1 MNLLD
6 RLAYDTGG
14 YTVQEILSSF
24 CKKILEII
32 DLVNK
37 NEEVCDEAR
46 TIIEIIRNEDVPELV
61 DNIMVEMQNNGY
73 FDNLV
78 NVTLIEQLRTELTTL
93 LNQTISDYTTRLDNF
108 DSELD
113 KKANE
118 SEVNKRLRF
127 RNFKPKFGYNCYWG
141 EIWGTDGTHTQ
152 KTRNEISNDLN
163 HCNELGLDEITVD
176 IHVGYNSN
184 TSSLYVATN
193 MNDVL
198 WAIESCSNL
207 KVKIKNAKIHV
218 GILED
223 YLRNTITLPVFL
235 TLYKAIVSE
244 ICVQLKNTTIENV
257 TVLNECAFIDT
268 NPTYTTDVLELLN
281 IGKNNGFKVG
291 ITCAGVEHNYK
302 LAGVILGLCD
312 LLCVN
317 CYPTISFKKDK
328 TTYEDSI
335 NAWKQHE
342 INLWIKTRK
351 EQYPDKKIIISET
364 GVTNCWEA
372 LLSPASNVANPTVS
386 NKATEIYLKG
396 LFEVLNRND
405 LDSVWWWFGIFT
417 EGTNIQKMFDYELRG
432 LINE

>member
-1 MNLLD
+1 MID
-6 RLAYDTGG
+6 K
-14 YTVQEILSSF
+14 LSCGFIKSVYNF
-24 CKKILEII
+24 
-32 DLVNK
+32 N
-37 NEEVCDEAR
+37 
-46 TIIEIIRNEDVPELV
+46 
-61 DNIMVEMQNNGY
+61 
-73 FDNLV
+73 
-78 NVTLIEQLRTELTTL
+78 
-93 LNQTISDYTTRLDNF
+93 DYTLNELICKLAQKMDEVITQSNESFNYLEWLKEQGIS
-108 DSELD
+108 SELQSILNTMLED
-113 KKANE
+113 GTLKNLINQNLFNELNNAINEVNTQLDTKANE
-118 SEVNKRLRF
+118 SEVNKRLSF

-184 TSSLYVATN
+184 TSSLYIATN
-193 MNDVL
+193 IADVL
-198 WAIESCSNL
+198 WAIDECSNL
-207 KVKIKNAKIHV
+207 HVKIKNVKIHV
-218 GILED
+218 GIDED
-223 YLRNTITLPVFL
+223 YLKNTITLPVFL
-235 TLYKAIVSE
+235 PLYKAIVTD
-244 ICVQLKNTTIENV
+244 ICTQLKNTTIENV

-268 NPTYTTDVLELLN
+268 DPTYTTDVLELLN
-281 IGKNNGFKVG
+281 IAKNNGFKVG

-302 LAGVILGLCD
+302 LPGVILGLSD

-342 INLWIKTRK
+342 VNLWIKTRK
-351 EQYPDKKIIISET
+351 EQYPGKKIIISET
-364 GVTNCWEA
+364 GITNCWEA
-372 LLSPASNVANPTVS
+372 LLSPASNVANSTVS

-396 LFEVLNRND
+396 LFEVLNKDD

>member
-1 MNLLD
+1 MSIDKIRNIGLD
-6 RLAYDTGG
+6 KLVTQVYDFDSLT
-14 YTVQEILSSF
+14 TDELM
-24 CKKILEII
+24 CKFAQKINI
-32 DLVNK
+32 
-37 NEEVCDEAR
+37 
-46 TIIEIIRNEDVPELV
+46 IIEHLKYIDDRCYNSDKEMELKLQYLLSQGLEEQV
-61 DNIMVEMQNNGY
+61 ARRLLELINNG
-73 FDNLV
+73 
-78 NVTLIEQLRTELTTL
+78 TLGKLI
-93 LNQTISDYTTRLDNF
+93 
-108 DSELD
+108 
-113 KKANE
+113 NE
-118 SEVNKRLRF
+118 SLLKDINEKLETKADQNEVNKRLRF

-152 KTRNEISNDLN
+152 KTRSEISNDLN

-193 MNDVL
+193 MTDVL
-198 WAIESCSNL
+198 WAIESCANL
-207 KVKIKNAKIHV
+207 HVKIKNAKIHV
-218 GILED
+218 GIDED
-223 YLRNTITLPVFL
+223 YLKNTITLPVFL
-235 TLYKAIVSE
+235 PLYKAIVTD
-244 ICVQLKNTTIENV
+244 ICRQLKNTTIENV

-268 NPTYTTDVLELLN
+268 ETTYTTDVLDLLN
-281 IGKNNGFKVG
+281 IAKNNGFKTG
-291 ITCAGVEHNYK
+291 ITCAGVEHNYR
-302 LAGVILGLCD
+302 LPGVILGLSD

-342 INLWIKTRK
+342 VNLWIKTRK

-364 GVTNCWEA
+364 GITNCWEA
-372 LLSPASNVANPTVS
+372 LISPASNVANSTVS

-396 LFEVLNRND
+396 LFEVLNKDD
-405 LDSVWWWFGIFT
+405 LSSVWWWFGIFT

>member
-1 MNLLD
+1 MID
-6 RLAYDTGG
+6 K
-14 YTVQEILSSF
+14 LSCGFIKSVYNF
-24 CKKILEII
+24 
-32 DLVNK
+32 N
-37 NEEVCDEAR
+37 
-46 TIIEIIRNEDVPELV
+46 
-61 DNIMVEMQNNGY
+61 
-73 FDNLV
+73 
-78 NVTLIEQLRTELTTL
+78 
-93 LNQTISDYTTRLDNF
+93 DYTLNELICKLAQKMDEVITQSNESFNYLEWLKEQGIS
-108 DSELD
+108 SELQSILNTMLED
-113 KKANE
+113 GSLKNLINQNLFNELNNAINEINSQMDTKANE
-118 SEVNKRLRF
+118 SEVNKRLSF

-184 TSSLYVATN
+184 TSSLYIATN
-193 MNDVL
+193 MTDVL
-198 WAIESCSNL
+198 WAIDECSNL
-207 KVKIKNAKIHV
+207 HVKIKNAKIHV
-218 GILED
+218 GIDED
-223 YLRNTITLPVFL
+223 YLKNTITLTVFL
-235 TLYKAIVSE
+235 PLYKAIVTD
-244 ICVQLKNTTIENV
+244 ICTQLKNTTIENV

-268 NPTYTTDVLELLN
+268 DPTYTTDVLELLN
-281 IGKNNGFKVG
+281 IAKNNGFKVG

-302 LAGVILGLCD
+302 LPGVILGLSD

-342 INLWIKTRK
+342 VNLWIKTRK
-351 EQYPDKKIIISET
+351 EQYPNKKIIISET

-372 LLSPASNVANPTVS
+372 LLSPASNVSNSTVS

-396 LFEVLNRND
+396 LFEALNKDD

>member
-1 MNLLD
+1 MSTWNKKNFSI
-6 RLAYDTGG
+6 
-14 YTVQEILSSF
+14 YTS
-24 CKKILEII
+24 
-32 DLVNK
+32 
-37 NEEVCDEAR
+37 DEKTA
-46 TIIEIIRNEDVPELV
+46 L
-61 DNIMVEMQNNGY
+61 G
-73 FDNLV
+73 
-78 NVTLIEQLRTELTTL
+78 LIEELGEQTNYNTEE
-93 LNQTISDYTTRLDNF
+93 IERVKESDNKKVSHDEMNNIYKI
-108 DSELD
+108 D
-113 KKANE
+113 KNADFTGSWHGIKKPTASQEGLQATVDKIVEEDIPYINEQMDTKANE

-198 WAIESCSNL
+198 WAIERCSNL

-218 GILED
+218 GISED

-268 NPTYTTDVLELLN
+268 DPTYTTDVLELLN

-302 LAGVILGLCD
+302 LPGVILGLSD
-312 LLCVN
+312 LICVN

-372 LLSPASNVANPTVS
+372 LLSPASNVIDSTIS

-396 LFEVLNRND
+396 LFEVLNKDD
-405 LDSVWWWFGIFT
+405 LTGVWWWFGIFT
-417 EGTNIQKMFDYELRG
+417 EETNIQKMFDYELRG

>member
-1 MNLLD
+1 MIKYLK
-6 RLAYDTGG
+6 G
-14 YTVQEILSSF
+14 
-24 CKKILEII
+24 LEINTIYDFDNAFSINELLCKFWEKIEETINISNESI
-32 DLVNK
+32 DILNWLK
-37 NEEVCDEAR
+37 EQGLPKEVEKLI
-46 TIIEIIRNEDVPELV
+46 TK
-61 DNIMVEMQNNGY
+61 MVEDGTIEQMI
-73 FDNLV
+73 
-78 NVTLIEQLRTELTTL
+78 NVDKIEELRTLITNKITDVNEQLDT
-93 LNQTISDYTTRLDNF
+93 
-108 DSELD
+108 
-113 KKANE
+113 KAE
-118 SEVNKRLRF
+118 RSEVNKRLSF

-152 KTRNEISNDLN
+152 RTRNEISNDLN
-163 HCNELGLDEITVD
+163 HCNELGLDEITID

-198 WAIESCSNL
+198 WAIEECSNL

-218 GILED
+218 GISED
-223 YLRNTITLPVFL
+223 YLKNTITLPVFL
-235 TLYKAIVSE
+235 TLYKDIVSE

-268 NPTYTTDVLELLN
+268 DSTYTTDVLELLN

-291 ITCAGVEHNYK
+291 ITCGGVEHNYK
-302 LAGVILGLCD
+302 LPGVILGLSD

-372 LLSPASNVANPTVS
+372 LLSPASNVANSTVS

-396 LFEVLNRND
+396 LFEVLNKD
-405 LDSVWWWFGIFT
+405 DVEGVWWWFGIYT

>member
-1 MNLLD
+1 MSIDKIRNIGLD
-6 RLAYDTGG
+6 KLVTQVYDFDSLT
-14 YTVQEILSSF
+14 TDELM
-24 CKKILEII
+24 CKFAQKINI
-32 DLVNK
+32 
-37 NEEVCDEAR
+37 
-46 TIIEIIRNEDVPELV
+46 IIEHFNYLDKQC
-61 DNIMVEMQNNGY
+61 QNNNENIKLKLDYLLGQGLEEQVAKRLLELI
-73 FDNLV
+73 N
-78 NVTLIEQLRTELTTL
+78 NGTLGKLINETL
-93 LNQTISDYTTRLDNF
+93 LKDINEKLET
-108 DSELD
+108 
-113 KKANE
+113 KADQN
-118 SEVNKRLRF
+118 EVNKRLRF

-152 KTRNEISNDLN
+152 KTRSEISNDLN
-163 HCNELGLDEITVD
+163 HCEELGLDEITVD

-184 TSSLYVATN
+184 TSRLYVATN
-193 MNDVL
+193 MTDVL
-198 WAIESCSNL
+198 WAIESCANL
-207 KVKIKNAKIHV
+207 NVKIKNAKIHV
-218 GILED
+218 GIDED

-268 NPTYTTDVLELLN
+268 DPTYTTDVLELLN

-302 LAGVILGLCD
+302 LPGVILGLSD
-312 LLCVN
+312 LICVN

-342 INLWIKTRK
+342 VNLWIKTRK

-364 GVTNCWEA
+364 GITNCWEA
-372 LLSPASNVANPTVS
+372 LVNPSANVANSTVS

-396 LFEVLNRND
+396 LFEVLNKEE
-405 LDSVWWWFGIFT
+405 LDCVWWWFGIFT
-417 EGTNIQKMFDYELRG
+417 EATNIQKMFDYELRG

>member
-1 MNLLD
+1 MSKFEESNFYKALQDFFINADKKTFLQF
-6 RLAYDTGG
+6 LAEFYNRTEG
-14 YTVQEILSSF
+14 
-24 CKKILEII
+24 II
-32 DLVNK
+32 DKNNIQDDLIKDLRELYLEFNEKGIDNNVVREKVNYFLENSVK
-37 NEEVCDEAR
+37 IKD
-46 TIIEIIRNEDVPELV
+46 IISK
-61 DNIMVEMQNNGY
+61 
-73 FDNLV
+73 
-78 NVTLIEQLRTELTTL
+78 LTT
-93 LNQTISDYTTRLDNF
+93 NTNSIENITSQLDT
-108 DSELD
+108 
-113 KKANE
+113 KANE
-118 SEVNKRLRF
+118 SEVNKRLSF
-127 RNFKPKFGYNCYWG
+127 RNFKPKFGYNCIWG
-141 EIWGTDGTHTQ
+141 EIRGTDGTHTQ
-152 KTRNEISNDLN
+152 KNRIEIGNDIK
-163 HCNELGLDEITVD
+163 HCEELGIDEITVT

-184 TSSLYVATN
+184 TSSLYIATN
-193 MNDVL
+193 MTDVL
-198 WAIESCSNL
+198 WAIEECSNL
-207 KVKIKNAKIHV
+207 HVKIKNAKIHV
-218 GILED
+218 GISED

-235 TLYKAIVSE
+235 RLYKAIVTD
-244 ICVQLKNTTIENV
+244 ICRQLKNTTIENI

-268 NPTYTTDVLELLN
+268 DTTYTTDVLELLN

-291 ITCAGVEHNYK
+291 ITCAGVEHNYR
-302 LAGVILGLCD
+302 LPGVILGLSD

-342 INLWIKTRK
+342 VNLWIKTRK

-372 LLSPASNVANPTVS
+372 LLSPASNVSNSTVS

-396 LFEVLNRND
+396 LFEVLNKDD

>member
-1 MNLLD
+1 MSIDKIRNIGLD
-6 RLAYDTGG
+6 KLVTQVYDFDSLT
-14 YTVQEILSSF
+14 TDELM
-24 CKKILEII
+24 CKFAQKINI
-32 DLVNK
+32 
-37 NEEVCDEAR
+37 
-46 TIIEIIRNEDVPELV
+46 IIEHFNYLDDRCYNSDKALELKL
-61 DNIMVEMQNNGY
+61 DY
-73 FDNLV
+73 
-78 NVTLIEQLRTELTTL
+78 L
-93 LNQTISDYTTRLDNF
+93 LNQGLEEQVARRLL
-108 DSELD
+108 ELINNGTLGKLINETLLKD
-113 KKANE
+113 INEKLKTKADQN
-118 SEVNKRLRF
+118 EVNKRLKF

-163 HCNELGLDEITVD
+163 HCDELGLDEITVD

-184 TSSLYVATN
+184 TSSLYIATN
-193 MNDVL
+193 MTDVL
-198 WAIESCSNL
+198 WAIESCNNL
-207 KVKIKNAKIHV
+207 NVKIKNAKIHV
-218 GILED
+218 GIDED
-223 YLRNTITLPVFL
+223 YLKNTITLPVFL

-268 NPTYTTDVLELLN
+268 DPTYTTDVLELLN
-281 IGKNNGFKVG
+281 IAKNNGFKVG
-291 ITCAGVEHNYK
+291 ITCAGVEHNYR
-302 LAGVILGLCD
+302 LPGVVLGLSD

-342 INLWIKTRK
+342 VNLWIKTRK
-351 EQYPDKKIIISET
+351 EQYPNKKIIISET
-364 GVTNCWEA
+364 GITNCWEA
-372 LLSPASNVANPTVS
+372 LISPASNVANSTVS

-396 LFEVLNRND
+396 LFEVLNKDD
-405 LDSVWWWFGIFT
+405 LSSVWWWFGIFT

>member
-1 MNLLD
+1 MSNENNKMQVDIENLFKQNVNDLSAIKELYRKLKEVEEKILQIKYID
-6 RLAYDTGG
+6 STLAYKLKKE
-14 YTVQEILSSF
+14 YEKL
-24 CKKILEII
+24 KKIILDENVQVKLTNDIETI
-32 DLVNK
+32 
-37 NEEVCDEAR
+37 NEKLNDIKTNNETNNEKLTNDIE
-46 TIIEIIRNEDVPELV
+46 TINSQMD
-61 DNIMVEMQNNGY
+61 
-73 FDNLV
+73 
-78 NVTLIEQLRTELTTL
+78 T
-93 LNQTISDYTTRLDNF
+93 
-108 DSELD
+108 
-113 KKANE
+113 KANE

-152 KTRNEISNDLN
+152 KTRIEIRNDLN

-198 WAIESCSNL
+198 WAIDQCSNL

-218 GILED
+218 GIKEE
-223 YLRNTITLPVFL
+223 YIRNTITFPVFL
-235 TLYKAIVSE
+235 NLYKAIVND
-244 ICVQLKNTTIENV
+244 ICRQLKNTTIENV
-257 TVLNECAFIDT
+257 TVLNECPFIDT
-268 NPTYTTDVLELLN
+268 DTTYTTDVLELLN
-281 IGKNNGFKVG
+281 IAKNNGFKTG
-291 ITCAGVEHNYK
+291 ITCAGVENNYK
-302 LAGVILGLCD
+302 LPGVILGLSD
-312 LLCVN
+312 LICVN

-364 GVTNCWEA
+364 GVTNCWEG
-372 LLSPASNVANPTVS
+372 LLSPASSIKNPTRS

-396 LFEVLNRND
+396 LFKVLNRGD
-405 LDSVWWWFGIFT
+405 LDCVWWWFGIFT
-417 EGTNIQKMFDYELRG
+417 EGTNIQKMFDYEFRG

>member
-1 MNLLD
+1 MSIDKIRNIGLD
-6 RLAYDTGG
+6 KLVTQVYDFDSLT
-14 YTVQEILSSF
+14 TDELM
-24 CKKILEII
+24 CKFAQKINI
-32 DLVNK
+32 
-37 NEEVCDEAR
+37 
-46 TIIEIIRNEDVPELV
+46 IIEHFNYLDKEC
-61 DNIMVEMQNNGY
+61 QNNNENIKLKLDYLLGQGLEEQVARRLLELI
-73 FDNLV
+73 N
-78 NVTLIEQLRTELTTL
+78 NGTLGKLINETL
-93 LNQTISDYTTRLDNF
+93 LKDINEKLET
-108 DSELD
+108 
-113 KKANE
+113 KADQN
-118 SEVNKRLRF
+118 EVNKRLKF

-163 HCNELGLDEITVD
+163 HCVELGLDEITVD

-184 TSSLYVATN
+184 TSSLYIATN
-193 MNDVL
+193 MTDVL
-198 WAIESCSNL
+198 WAIESCNNL
-207 KVKIKNAKIHV
+207 NVKIKNAKIHV
-218 GILED
+218 GIDED
-223 YLRNTITLPVFL
+223 YLKNTITLPVFL

-268 NPTYTTDVLELLN
+268 DPTYTTDVLELLN
-281 IGKNNGFKVG
+281 IAKNNGFNVG
-291 ITCAGVEHNYK
+291 ITCAGVEHNYR
-302 LAGVILGLCD
+302 LPGVVLGLSD

-342 INLWIKTRK
+342 VNLWIKTRK
-351 EQYPDKKIIISET
+351 EQYPNKKIIISET
-364 GVTNCWEA
+364 GITNCWEA
-372 LLSPASNVANPTVS
+372 LISPASNVANSTVS

-396 LFEVLNRND
+396 LFEVLNKDD
-405 LDSVWWWFGIFT
+405 LSSVWWWFGIFT

>member
-1 MNLLD
+1 MVNTREYNNKRFSIYESEEKTALALMNELGQACNEVLD
-6 RLAYDTGG
+6 RTDKVEKENNKKVSYEELHTKYQLTTDGTTANFNGSWQGLKKPT
-14 YTVQEILSSF
+14 LSEEGAF
-24 CKKILEII
+24 AQVE
-32 DLVNK
+32 K
-37 NEEVCDEAR
+37 NMAD
-46 TIIEIIRNEDVPELV
+46 IIEINE
-61 DNIMVEMQNNGY
+61 Q
-73 FDNLV
+73 
-78 NVTLIEQLRTELTTL
+78 
-93 LNQTISDYTTRLDNF
+93 
-108 DSELD
+108 LD
-113 KKANE
+113 KKVNE

-218 GILED
+218 GISED

-268 NPTYTTDVLELLN
+268 DPAYTTDVLELLN

-291 ITCAGVEHNYK
+291 ITSAGVEHNYN
-302 LAGVILGLCD
+302 LPSVILGLSD
-312 LLCVN
+312 LICVN

-328 TTYEDSI
+328 TTYEDSM

-372 LLSPASNVANPTVS
+372 LLSPASNVANSTVS

-396 LFEVLNRND
+396 LFEVLNKDD

>member
-1 MNLLD
+1 MRYTQNINLPIVEDNDLYSKEINNLAFEKIDEEIQGLADIVETLD
-6 RLAYDTGG
+6 SPENSIAD
-14 YTVQEILSSF
+14 V
-24 CKKILEII
+24 KKDINDI
-32 DLVNK
+32 N
-37 NEEVCDEAR
+37 
-46 TIIEIIRNEDVPELV
+46 
-61 DNIMVEMQNNGY
+61 
-73 FDNLV
+73 
-78 NVTLIEQLRTELTTL
+78 EQLET
-93 LNQTISDYTTRLDNF
+93 
-108 DSELD
+108 
-113 KKANE
+113 KAE
-118 SEVNKRLRF
+118 QSEVNKRLRF

-152 KTRNEISNDLN
+152 KNRIEIDNDIKQ
-163 HCNELGLDEITVD
+163 CEELGIDEITVD

-184 TSSLYVATN
+184 TSALYIATN
-193 MNDVL
+193 MDDVL
-198 WAIESCSNL
+198 WAIEKCASLN
-207 KVKIKNAKIHV
+207 VKIKNAKIHV

-223 YLRNTITLPVFL
+223 YLKNTITLPVFL
-235 TLYKAIVSE
+235 RLYKSIVSD
-244 ICVQLKNTTIENV
+244 ICVQLKNTTIENI

-268 NPTYTTDVLELLN
+268 EPTYTTDVLELLN
-281 IGKNNGFKVG
+281 IAKNNGFKVG
-291 ITCAGVEHNYK
+291 ITCAGVEHNYR
-302 LAGVILGLCD
+302 LPDAILGLSD

-372 LLSPASNVANPTVS
+372 LLSPASNVIDSTIS

-396 LFEVLNRND
+396 LFEVLNKDD
-405 LDSVWWWFGIFT
+405 LTGVWWWFGIFT